1 MGRVLKRSY
10 RQSGGGSITERVQTF
25 ILEHC
30 INSIEDEGTVYNL
43 TYIKNILKKVITA
56 AESTHDVVLEG
67 LYERLAYYLTSHMD
81 DDLLKERSRICRQI
95 SFLCSS
101 GHDNKCLSSM
111 NLVVP
116 LQCSLNMLEGDT
128 GCALWPSSLFLSEL
142 ILSYPMTFSNKFCF
156 EVGSGVGLVGIMLKH
171 VGASKVILTDGDMS
185 TLANMKLNLELNHL
199 ASETMA
205 SQRTYESPNM
215 VECKHLPWE
224 SASESELQTYHPDI
238 VLGADIIY
246 DPLYVPYLIRVLSI
260 LLKPLKFCSSEPK
273 EGDMSCYRCTQS
285 TEDRNGDNSQ
295 NEAKE
300 APNAY
305 IATVIRN
312 LETFNYFLRLA
323 AEASLSVL
331 DVTATM
337 KPKNLLPYMLSYDRS
352 TVHLY
357 KVSFLCT

>member
-1 MGRVLKRSY
+1 MEDAGTHDACSPDLLYLKSSFLAMEPADY
-10 RQSGGGSITERVQTF
+10 FISLARQSDGGSITERVQTF

-30 INSIEDEGTVYNL
+30 INSI
-43 TYIKNILKKVITA
+43 
-56 AESTHDVVLEG
+56 
-67 LYERLAYYLTSHMD
+67 D
-81 DDLLKERSRICRQI
+81 DDLLIEKNRIYRQI

-101 GHDNKCLSSM
+101 GHDDKCLNSM

-156 EVGSGVGLVGIMLKH
+156 EVGSGVGLVGVILKH
-171 VGASKVILTDGDMS
+171 VGASKVILSDGDMS
-185 TLANMKLNLELNHL
+185 TLENMKLNLELNHL

-205 SQRTYESPNM
+205 SQRICENPNM

-246 DPLYVPYLIRVLSI
+246 DPLYVPHLIRVLSV
-260 LLKPLKFCSSEPK
+260 LLRPLKFCSSERK
-273 EGDMSCYRCTQS
+273 AGDLSCYRCTRT
-285 TEDRNGDNSQ
+285 TEDMNGDNSP

-305 IATVIRN
+305 IAAVIRN
-312 LETFNYFLRLA
+312 METFNYFLKLA

-352 TVHLY
+352 SVHLY
-357 KVSFLCT
+357 QVSFSCI